1 MFRFTKIGGLFLGI
15 GFMLIAISSCVQDYA
30 SERQLSYITLQMS
43 PQKVESIMDYTG
55 HKGGSIV
62 DDNGQTIEAWEYTV
76 GSPLASHTYHFYFSD
91 GKLYKWGQ
99 PQDWLSRNTQ
109 RLEIKS
115 SSDINLQTTSGKS

>member
-15 GFMLIAISSCVQDYA
+15 GFMLIAISSCVQQYT
-30 SERQLSYITLQMS
+30 SESQLSYITLQMS
-43 PQKVESIMDYTG
+43 PQKVGSIMGSTG
-55 HKGGSIV
+55 HKGGSMV
-62 DDNGQTIEAWEYTV
+62 DDNGQAIEAWEYTV
-76 GSPLASHTYHFYFSD
+76 GSHLATYHFYFSD

-99 PQDWLSRNTQ
+99 PEDWRSRNTQ